1 MKQYLEAFII
11 SINGS
16 KGLWKGIQKRWLP
29 PSMPQRVYERVF
41 VSVAYEETDHVDTL
55 QFSSFIYHL
64 IEGFE
69 LIET

>member
-1 MKQYLEAFII
+1 
-11 SINGS
+11 
-16 KGLWKGIQKRWLP
+16 
-29 PSMPQRVYERVF
+29 MPERVYERVF
-41 VSVAYEETDHVDTL
+41 VSVAYEETDHGDTL